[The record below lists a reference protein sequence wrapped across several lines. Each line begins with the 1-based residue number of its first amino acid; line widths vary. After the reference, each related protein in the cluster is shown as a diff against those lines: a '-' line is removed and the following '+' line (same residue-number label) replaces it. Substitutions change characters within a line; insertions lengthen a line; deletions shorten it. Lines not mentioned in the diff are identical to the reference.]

1 MRKKKNS
8 QPAIE
13 MDIVVDGNPL
23 QIVAKP
29 YVAAND
35 QPRFRVSYNGSPV
48 HIFGEDNELHQLVAL
63 DSGSETIPA
72 PIERAIGFE
81 LQRRMTA

>member
-1 MRKKKNS
+1 MKKRNR

-23 QIVAKP
+23 LVIAKP
-29 YVAAND
+29 YLAAND

-48 HIFGEDNELHQLVAL
+48 HIFGEDESLHQLVAL
-63 DSGSETIPA
+63 DSGSEEMPA
-72 PIERAIGFE
+72 VIERAIGSA
-81 LQRRMTA
+81 LQRKMTA

>member
-1 MRKKKNS
+1 MKKRNS

-23 QIVAKP
+23 QVIAKP
-29 YVAAND
+29 YLAAND

-48 HIFGEDNELHQLVAL
+48 YIFGEDRSLHQLVAI
-63 DSGSETIPA
+63 DSGSEAIPA
-72 PIERAIGFE
+72 PIEQAIGFA
-81 LQRRMTA
+81 LQRKMTA

>member
-1 MRKKKNS
+1 MNKKNR

-23 QIVAKP
+23 QVVAKP
-29 YVAAND
+29 YLAAND

-48 HIFGEDNELHQLVAL
+48 HIFGEDESLHQLVAL
-63 DSGSETIPA
+63 DSASEIIPA
-72 PIERAIGFE
+72 TIERAIGTA

>member
-1 MRKKKNS
+1 MRKKNR

-23 QIVAKP
+23 QVVAKP
-29 YVAAND
+29 YLAAND

-48 HIFGEDNELHQLVAL
+48 HIFGEDDSLHQLVAL
-63 DSGSETIPA
+63 DSGSEKIPA
-72 PIERAIGFE
+72 TIERAIGTA
-81 LQRRMTA
+81 LQRRTA

>member
-1 MRKKKNS
+1 MNKKNR

-23 QIVAKP
+23 QVVAKP
-29 YVAAND
+29 YIAAND

-48 HIFGEDNELHQLVAL
+48 HIFGEDKSLHQLVAL
-63 DSGSETIPA
+63 DSGSEMIPA
-72 PIERAIGFE
+72 TIERAIGSA

>member
-1 MRKKKNS
+1 MRKKNR

-23 QIVAKP
+23 QVVAKP
-29 YVAAND
+29 YLAAND

-48 HIFGEDNELHQLVAL
+48 HIFGEDNSLHQLVAL
-63 DSGSETIPA
+63 DSGSEEIPA
-72 PIERAIGFE
+72 TIERAIGTA
-81 LQRRMTA
+81 LQKRTA

>member
-1 MRKKKNS
+1 MRKKNR

-23 QIVAKP
+23 QVVAKP
-29 YVAAND
+29 YLAAND

-48 HIFGEDNELHQLVAL
+48 HIFGEDSSLHQLVAL
-63 DSGSETIPA
+63 DSGSEEIPVA
-72 PIERAIGFE
+72 IEHAIGSA
-81 LQRRMTA
+81 LKRRIA

>member
-1 MRKKKNS
+1 MRKTKR

-23 QIVAKP
+23 QVIAKP
-29 YVAAND
+29 YTAAND

-48 HIFGEDNELHQLVAL
+48 HIFGEDMQLHKLVAL
-63 DSGSETIPA
+63 DSASETIPA
-72 PIERAIGFE
+72 SIEQAIGYA
-81 LQRRMTA
+81 LQRKTA

>member
-1 MRKKKNS
+1 MKKRNR

-23 QIVAKP
+23 KVVAKP
-29 YVAAND
+29 YLAANE

-48 HIFGEDNELHQLVAL
+48 HIFGEDRSLHRLVAI
-63 DSGSETIPA
+63 DSASEQIPA
-72 PIERAIGFE
+72 TIERAIGSALE
-81 LQRRMTA
+81 RRRTA